1 MTSKV
6 VEGTWIQAQVVQGWM
21 GQYTAQQTAGTSNKE
36 NAEQDWSEMLF
47 SYLI

>member
-6 VEGTWIQAQVVQGWM
+6 VEGTWIQAQVVQGQM
-21 GQYTAQQTAGTSNKE
+21 GQYTAQQTARTANKE

-47 SYLI
+47 SHLI